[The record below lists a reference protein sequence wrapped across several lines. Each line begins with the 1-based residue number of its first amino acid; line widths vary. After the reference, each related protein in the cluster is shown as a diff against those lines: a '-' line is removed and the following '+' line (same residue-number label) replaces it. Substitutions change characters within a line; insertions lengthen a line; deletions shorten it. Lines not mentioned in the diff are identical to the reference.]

1 MASILERS
9 EREVQRAVEHARQ
22 FAQGP
27 ARPLVEVEKD
37 LWTALLALG
46 RSLIGLFLA
55 RRAAAMRPA
64 SYEMDGTSYVLDAR
78 NLRRSEIGTRFG
90 KVAFARPVGRLM
102 RSRGRADLLV
112 DRELGLCSS
121 FTLGTVTALVRL
133 CSMMAFSTA
142 RGTFREFHEWTPSS
156 RATLRMVDA
165 VGGRAREFLDAAS
178 VPEGDGEILVIEAD
192 GRGAP
197 MIGTSEYERR
207 ARPHLPKQGT
217 GRHRRRASRRLH
229 PRARRKK
236 GDKSKNAK
244 IAFVGIVYT
253 LRKTPEGV
261 EGPIHKRMLATFQSH
276 DTLFRWLR
284 EHADRRGYGSKR
296 TLFLGDG
303 SEHLWRC
310 QEKYFPGAEVCIDW
324 YHVVEKLW
332 EAGACLHAEGS
343 AELKAWVDEQKRRL
357 RSGQLQALR
366 SELSSN
372 HFAIPKTGPG
382 NKSRRQRLSRV
393 IDYLQHH
400 GHRMPYAQLRADD
413 LDIGTGAVEGAV
425 RNLVGLRLDG
435 PGMRWGRERS
445 ELVLHLRCILL
456 NGQWDSFHR
465 FLAQSPL
472 RLASQPAPASTH
484 DAVTQR
490 AA

>member
-1 MASILERS
+1 MPSILERA

-27 ARPLVEVEKD
+27 ARPLAEVEEE

-46 RSLIGLFLA
+46 RSLIGLFLV
-55 RRAAAMRPA
+55 RRAAAVRTA
-64 SYEMDGTSYVLDAR
+64 SYEVNGVTYMLDTQS
-78 NLRRSEIGTRFG
+78 LRQSAIGTRFG
-90 KVAFARPVGRLM
+90 KAVFARPVGRPL
-102 RSRGRADLLV
+102 RGRGRADLRV
-112 DRELGLCSS
+112 DQDLGLCSS
-121 FTLGTVTALVRL
+121 FTLGTVSALVRL
-133 CSMMAFSTA
+133 CAMMAFSTA
-142 RGTFREFHEWTPSS
+142 RETFREFHEWAPSS

-165 VGGRAREFLDAAS
+165 VGGRAREFLDTS
-178 VPEGDGEILVIEAD
+178 QMPENDGEILVIEAD

-197 MIGTSEYERR
+197 MIGTSERERR

-217 GRHRRRASRRLH
+217 GRHRRRVRRRLH
-229 PRARRKK
+229 PRARRNK

-244 IAFVGIVYT
+244 VAFVGIVYT
-253 LRKTPEGV
+253 LRRTPEGV
-261 EGPIHKRMLATFQSH
+261 EGPIHKRMLATFASH
-276 DTLFRWLR
+276 DALFRRLR
-284 EHADRRGYGSKR
+284 EQADRRGYGQKR

-303 SEHLWRC
+303 SEHLWRS

-332 EAGACLHAEGS
+332 EAGACLHAEAS
-343 AELKAWVDEQKRRL
+343 IELKLWVDEQKRRL
-357 RSGQLQALR
+357 RGGKVTAVLSELR
-366 SELSSN
+366 SS

-382 NKSRRQRLSRV
+382 NKSRRQRLVRV
-393 IDYLQHH
+393 MDYLEHH
-400 GHRMPYAQLRADD
+400 AHRMPYAKLRADD

-445 ELVLHLRCILL
+445 ELMLHLRCILL
-456 NGQWDSFHR
+456 NGQWGFFHR
-465 FLAQSPL
+465 FLAKAPL
-472 RLASQPAPASTH
+472 KLAPQPAPASTY
-484 DAVTQR
+484 DAVRQL